1 MEYLSPDIKNIKEL
15 LSKIE
20 KYILGKGIDSS
31 KTNNIKDFKGLDK
44 AVWRFITVLYISQWN
59 NLIVNDTNRSFRNNV
74 KSKFSLQAA
83 KETTKPKNANI
94 SYSLYVSSLSLSILA
109 KFTKEI
115 NKISKYFKKQQLTN
129 YGQKSYAQ
137 ILAKQSNST
146 NIARKILKI
155 KETFSNLQNK
165 KIEII

>member
-1 MEYLSPDIKNIKEL
+1 MKK
-15 LSKIE
+15 
-20 KYILGKGIDSS
+20 
-31 KTNNIKDFKGLDK
+31 
-44 AVWRFITVLYISQWN
+44 
-59 NLIVNDTNRSFRNNV
+59 
-74 KSKFSLQAA
+74 
-83 KETTKPKNANI
+83 TTKPKNANI
-94 SYSLYVSSLSLSILA
+94 LPPLYVSSLSLSILA

-137 ILAKQSNST
+137 ILAKQSNSA

-165 KIEII
+165 KIGII